1 MNTQKI
7 LIVDDD
13 VDIINVITTILENE
27 GFEVFSANNKEDGL
41 NLARRENPDLAI
53 LDVMMTTHYEGFEL
67 AEALIN
73 EPALK
78 NLPILMQTSIEVFT
92 TTKESVREM
101 AREFRMDPKYK
112 ELQVILMKDIVS
124 GKAGIDYRNDDGRT
138 VWLPVDGF
146 LKKPVNSNKLL
157 PEIKSLLNKS
167 MTLQS
172 NS

>member
-13 VDIINVITTILENE
+13 IDIINVISTILENE
-27 GFEVFSANNKEDGL
+27 GLEVFSANNKEEGL
-41 NLARRENPDLAI
+41 KLAKEINPDLAI

-73 EPALK
+73 DPVF
-78 NLPILMQTSIEVFT
+78 NTMPILMQTSIEVFT

-101 AREFRMDPKYK
+101 AREFRQDPKYG

-124 GKAGIDYRNDDGRT
+124 GNAGIDYQNDSGKS

-146 LKKPVNSNKLL
+146 LKKPVNSKKLL
-157 PEIKSLLNKS
+157 PEIKALLEKKVS
-167 MTLQS
+167 FHS
-172 NS
+172 N